1 MSNDSAKGFIVK
13 ALKNLGYETEKIKK
27 ILDELHYQF
36 DIMTNEEAEQY
47 YYSGKWQEEN
57 KN

>member
-27 ILDELHYQF
+27 RPEGRFFIRLL
-36 DIMTNEEAEQY
+36 
-47 YYSGKWQEEN
+47 K
-57 KN
+57 